1 MSKRTRLD
9 RFLSR
14 QLGMNRRD
22 VKPLL
27 AQKRILVDGCVATD
41 VDQQLDEFSHV
52 VLDEK
57 VIQENRPRYLMLHKP
72 VGVVSATKD
81 DQHQTVIDLLDGDL
95 HEGDHS
101 DLHIVGRLDL
111 NTSGLLLLTND
122 SRWSSRLTEPDKKV
136 PKIYRVTLE
145 NSINEE
151 YISAFAEGMYFSYE
165 DITTQPA
172 QLEIISEFVAR
183 VSLVEGRYHQI
194 KRMFG
199 RFRNPVVALHRLSI
213 GNLVL
218 DESLVPGQ
226 SRDLSS
232 EEVSAIFTA
241 QDNK

>member
-27 AQKRILVDGCVATD
+27 AQKRILVDGRVATD

-57 VIQENRPRYLMLHKP
+57 IIQDNQPRYLMLHKP
-72 VGVVSATKD
+72 VGVVSANKD
-81 DQHQTVIDLLDGDL
+81 DQHQTVIDLLD
-95 HEGDHS
+95 EGDHS

-136 PKIYRVTLE
+136 PKVYRVTLE
-145 NSINEE
+145 NPINEE
-151 YISAFAEGMYFSYE
+151 YIQAFAQGMYFSYE
-165 DITTQPA
+165 DITTKPA

-183 VSLVEGRYHQI
+183 VSLIEGRYHQI

-199 RFRNPVVALHRLSI
+199 RFRNPVVGLHRLSI
-213 GNLVL
+213 GNLKL
-218 DESLVPGQ
+218 DESLLPGQ
-226 SRDLSS
+226 SRELSS
-232 EEVSAIFTA
+232 AEVNDIF
-241 QDNK
+241 N